1 MRLKRFAA
9 IGLAAL
15 MAAST
20 AGCGGGSGSASTA
33 APTTGATEAPAETQ
47 AESQAET
54 AAESAGE
61 AAGDVDRSK
70 ELVVYSNSTSNGQ
83 DEWLL
88 KVAGEAGFNIQ
99 IVSIDGSA
107 LSDRLVAE
115 KNNPVCDVVF
125 GLNAVEYERLKKEE
139 LLVKYE
145 PEWVDEVDMSLG
157 DADGYYYP
165 TVVQPLL
172 LVYNKD
178 IITDPPKDWPDLC
191 DPKYKDQYNLF
202 QLQGGTAKM
211 ITASILAR
219 YPDPSGEYGVS
230 EEGWKVIE
238 ELYTNGYYQQ
248 DGDDYIGNV
257 IDGTVPM
264 SELWGAGVIRYQK
277 ERGVEFGLMLPE
289 IGEPFVVEQVGIISG
304 TDEVELAK
312 DFINWFGS
320 AEIQKGWSDNV
331 GAIPANE
338 TALEMIDDKD
348 IKDLMSKVKIQEV
361 DWALVSEHVNDWV
374 EKIQLEYLE

>member
-1 MRLKRFAA
+1 MRLKKFAA

-20 AGCGGGSGSASTA
+20 AGCGGGAKTETTA
-33 APTTGATEAPAETQ
+33 APTTGATEAPAETTAQ
-47 AESQAET
+47 DAKGET
-54 AAESAGE
+54 EAPAA
-61 AAGDVDRSK
+61 VDRSK

-88 KVAGEAGFNIQ
+88 KVAKEAGFNIQ

-125 GLNAVEYERLKKEE
+125 GLNAVEYERLKKED

-145 PEWVDEVDMSLG
+145 PEWVGEVDMSLG

-165 TVVQPLL
+165 TVVQPLML
-172 LVYNKD
+172 IYNKD
-178 IITDPPKDWPDLC
+178 IVTDPPKDWPDLC

-238 ELYTNGYYQQ
+238 DLYTNGYYQQ

-277 ERGVEFGLMLPE
+277 ERNVEFGLMLPE
-289 IGEPFVVEQVGIISG
+289 IGEPFVVEQVGIING
-304 TDEVELAK
+304 TDQTDLAK

-320 AEIQKGWSDNV
+320 AEIQKGWSDSV
-331 GAIPANE
+331 GAIPANQK
-338 TALEMIDDKD
+338 ALDMIDDQD
-348 IKDLMSKVKIQEV
+348 IKDLMSKVKIQDV

>member
-1 MRLKRFAA
+1 MKITKLLSM
-9 IGLAAL
+9 G
-15 MAAST
+15 MAAAMTITMAGCSGGAGKSAAVQPESTKGQET
-20 AGCGGGSGSASTA
+20 AGAADQGETTAQAGGA
-33 APTTGATEAPAETQ
+33 A
-47 AESQAET
+47 
-54 AAESAGE
+54 
-61 AAGDVDRSK
+61 DRSQ

-88 KVAGEAGFNIQ
+88 KAAKEEGFKIQ

-107 LSDRLVAE
+107 LADRLIAE
-115 KNNPVCDVVF
+115 KNNSVCDVVF

-145 PEWVDEVDMSLG
+145 PDWMQDVDMSLG

-191 DPKYKDQYNLF
+191 DPKYKGQYNLF
-202 QLQGGTAKM
+202 RLQGGTAKM
-211 ITASILAR
+211 ILASIIAR
-219 YPDPSGEYGVS
+219 YPDPDGEYGVS
-230 EEGWKVIE
+230 EEGWEVVKN
-238 ELYTNGYYQQ
+238 LYENGYYQQ
-248 DGDDYIGNV
+248 DGDDYISNV

-277 ERGVEFGLMLPE
+277 ERDVEFGLMLPE

-304 TDEVELAK
+304 TKKEALAK

-320 AEIQKGWSDNV
+320 AEIQKGWSDSV

-338 TALEMIDDKD
+338 KALDMIDDQG

-374 EKIQLEYLE
+374 EKVQLEYLE

>member
-1 MRLKRFAA
+1 
-9 IGLAAL
+9 

-115 KNNPVCDVVF
+115 KNNSVCDVVF

>member
-1 MRLKRFAA
+1 MRLRKLAA
-9 IGLAAL
+9 IGLAAV
-15 MAAST
+15 MVMSA
-20 AGCGGGSGSASTA
+20 AGCGGGGSKTDATTA
-33 APTTGATEAPAETQ
+33 APVKEAT
-47 AESQAET
+47 T
-54 AAESAGE
+54 AAPETTEKAGE
-61 AAGDVDRSK
+61 ETTAGAAEGQVDKSQ
-70 ELVVYSNSTSNGQ
+70 ELVIYSNSTSNGQ

-88 KVAGEAGFNIQ
+88 KVAKEAGYNIQ

-107 LSDRLVAE
+107 LADRLVAE
-115 KNNPVCDVVF
+115 KNNPVCDLVF
-125 GLNAVEYERLKKEE
+125 GLNAVEYERLKKED

-145 PEWVDEVDMSLG
+145 PVWVDEVDMSLG

-172 LVYNKD
+172 LIYNKD
-178 IITDPPKDWPDLC
+178 IVTDPPKDWTDLC
-191 DPKYKDQYNLF
+191 DPKYNKQYNLF
-202 QLQGGTAKM
+202 KLNGGTAKM

-219 YPDPSGEYGVS
+219 YPDPNGEYGVS

-248 DGDDYIGNV
+248 DGDDYISNV

-289 IGEPFVVEQVGIISG
+289 IGEPFVVEQVGIINGS
-304 TDEVELAK
+304 DQVELAK
-312 DFINWFGS
+312 DFANWFGS

-331 GAIPANE
+331 GAIPANQK
-338 TALEMIDDKD
+338 ALEMIDDKD
-348 IKDLMSKVKIQEV
+348 IKDLMAKVKIQDV

>member
-1 MRLKRFAA
+1 MRLKKFAA
-9 IGLAAL
+9 MGIAAAMVL
-15 MAAST
+15 SA
-20 AGCGGGSGSASTA
+20 AGCGGSGSGTA
-33 APTTGATEAPAETQ
+33 ATAGTTEAAT
-47 AESQAET
+47 T
-54 AAESAGE
+54 AAEADTSADSGQETE
-61 AAGDVDRSK
+61 AAAGQADRSK

-88 KVAGEAGFNIQ
+88 KTAKEAGFNLQ

-115 KNNPVCDVVF
+115 KNNSVCDVVF
-125 GLNAVEYERLKKEE
+125 GLNAVEYERLKSED

-165 TVVQPLL
+165 TVVQPLML
-172 LVYNKD
+172 IYNKD
-178 IITDPPKDWPDLC
+178 IVTDPPKDWTDLC

-219 YPDPSGEYGVS
+219 YPDPAGEYGVS

-238 ELYTNGYYQQ
+238 ELYANGYYQQ
-248 DGDDYIGNV
+248 DGDDYISNV

-289 IGEPFVVEQVGIISG
+289 IGEPFVVEQIGIINGS
-304 TDEVELAK
+304 DQVELAK
-312 DFINWFGS
+312 DFANWFGS

-331 GAIPANE
+331 GAIPANQK
-338 TALEMIDDKD
+338 ALDMIEDQD
-348 IKDLMSKVKIQEV
+348 IKDLMSKVKIQDV
-361 DWALVSEHVNDWV
+361 DWALVSEYVNDWV